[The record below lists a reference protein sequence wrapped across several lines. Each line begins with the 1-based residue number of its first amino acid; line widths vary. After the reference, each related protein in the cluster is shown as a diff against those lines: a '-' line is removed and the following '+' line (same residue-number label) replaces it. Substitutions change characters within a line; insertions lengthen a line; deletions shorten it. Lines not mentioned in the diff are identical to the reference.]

1 MTAADYFIKSLP
13 VPPAYYWRFTMSK
26 ITSIATA
33 VPEYRQSQMQI
44 YEVVRK
50 MHADTEEEDRIL
62 RFMYKS
68 SGIDTRYAA
77 VPDFNLENGRSEI
90 LLNRGDARR
99 TNGLEDR
106 LKIYDK
112 AALQLAI
119 AAIRKCLP
127 AGMVPSDITHLIT
140 VSCTGMQAPG
150 LDLAI
155 VRELQLKPDIYRTS
169 VNFMGCYA
177 AIHGLKHAHYI
188 AEKEP
193 QAKVMV
199 VCVELC
205 TLHFQKDKSIDNITS
220 TIIFGDGAA
229 AVLIENSA
237 GKSAGWELRNF
248 YSEINFEGIDD
259 MAWKISA
266 DGFLMTLTSKVPE
279 ILEKKCRAIID
290 NALQYYGIEADAV
303 DGWCV
308 HPGGKRI
315 LEAVERGTAVTR
327 DQLQE
332 SYDVLKEYG
341 NMSSPTVLFVL
352 EKIMRKAEAG
362 ASVRNIVGMAFG
374 PGLTLETFHISH
386 A

>member
-1 MTAADYFIKSLP
+1 
-13 VPPAYYWRFTMSK
+13 MSK

-33 VPEYRQSQMQI
+33 VPEYGQNQMQI
-44 YEVVRK
+44 YDVVRA
-50 MHADTEEEDRIL
+50 MHADTPEEERVL

-68 SGIDTRYAA
+68 SGIEKRYAA
-77 VPDFNLENGRSEI
+77 VPDFNIENERREI
-90 LLNRGDARR
+90 LSDNGSGF
-99 TNGLEDR
+99 TTSGLEER
-106 LKIYDK
+106 LKIYDRV
-112 AALQLAI
+112 ALQLSVEVI
-119 AAIRKCLP
+119 KKCLP
-127 AGMVPSDITHLIT
+127 LNMVAADITHLIT

-155 VRELQLKPDIYRTS
+155 VKELKLKSNIYRTS

-188 AEKEP
+188 AAKEP
-193 QAKVMV
+193 GAKVLV

-220 TIIFGDGAA
+220 TVIFGDGAA
-229 AVLIENSA
+229 AVLVEHSD
-237 GKSAGWELRNF
+237 SLRTGWELQNF

-259 MAWKISA
+259 MAWKIST

-279 ILEKKCRAIID
+279 ILEKKCSGIMD
-290 NALQYYGIEADAV
+290 NALQYYGIAAEAV

-308 HPGGKRI
+308 HPGGKKI
-315 LEAVERGTAVTR
+315 LEAIERGSPVTR
-327 DQLQE
+327 AQLEE
-332 SYDVLKEYG
+332 SYAVLREYG

-352 EKIMRKAEAG
+352 EKILKKAEED
-362 ASVRNIVGMAFG
+362 ASVKNIVGMAFG
-374 PGLTLETFHISH
+374 PGLTLETFYLSH

>member
-1 MTAADYFIKSLP
+1 
-13 VPPAYYWRFTMSK
+13 MSK

-33 VPEYRQSQMQI
+33 VPTYGQSQMQI
-44 YEVVRK
+44 YNVVRAI
-50 MHADTEEEDRIL
+50 HADTAEEERVL

-68 SGIDTRYAA
+68 SGIETRYAA
-77 VPDFNLENGRSEI
+77 VPDFNLGNGRSEI
-90 LLNRGDARR
+90 LHFEENGVN
-99 TNGLEDR
+99 TSGLEER

-112 AALQLAI
+112 AALDLSI
-119 AAIRKCLP
+119 DVIRKCLP
-127 AGMVPSDITHLIT
+127 EGMEPSGITHLIT

-150 LDLAI
+150 LDLSI
-155 VRELQLKPDIYRTS
+155 VKGLKLRTDIYRTS

-188 AEKEP
+188 AEKESD
-193 QAKVMV
+193 AKVLV

-237 GKSAGWELRNF
+237 GKRPGWELKNF
-248 YSEINFEGIDD
+248 YSEINFEGMDD

-279 ILEKKCRAIID
+279 ILEKKCKGIME
-290 NALQYYGIEADAV
+290 NALQYYGIPSERV
-303 DGWCV
+303 DSWCV
-308 HPGGKRI
+308 HPGGKKI
-315 LEAVERGTAVTR
+315 LEAVERGSSVTR
-327 DQLQE
+327 EQLQE
-332 SYDVLKEYG
+332 SYAVLREYG

-352 EKIMRKAEAG
+352 EKILRKAEQDG
-362 ASVRNIVGMAFG
+362 SVKNIVGMAFG
-374 PGLTLETFHISH
+374 PGLTLETFHLAH

>member
-1 MTAADYFIKSLP
+1 
-13 VPPAYYWRFTMSK
+13 MSK

-33 VPEYRQSQMQI
+33 VPAYQQSQMQI
-44 YEVVRK
+44 YDVVRT
-50 MHADTEEEDRIL
+50 MHADTEEEERVL

-77 VPDFNLENGRSEI
+77 VPDFNVEN
-90 LLNRGDARR
+90 NRCEVLKNTGEELVA
-99 TNGLEDR
+99 TGLEDR
-106 LKIYDK
+106 LKIYDR
-112 AALQLAI
+112 AALDLSVDV
-119 AAIRKCLP
+119 IRKCLP
-127 AGMVPSDITHLIT
+127 ANMQPADITHLIT

-150 LDLAI
+150 IDLAI
-155 VRELQLKPDIYRTS
+155 VKELQLKTNIYRTS

-188 AEKEP
+188 AEKERE
-193 QAKVMV
+193 AKVLV

-229 AVLIENSA
+229 AVLVENSA
-237 GKSAGWELRNF
+237 SERGGWELKNF

-279 ILEKKCRAIID
+279 ILEKKCKEIMD
-290 NALQYYGIEADAV
+290 HALLYYGITAEAV
-303 DGWCV
+303 DSWCV
-308 HPGGKRI
+308 HPGGKKI
-315 LEAVERGTAVTR
+315 LEAIERGSSVTR
-327 DQLQE
+327 GQLQE
-332 SYDVLKEYG
+332 SYAVLKEYG

-352 EKIMRKAEAG
+352 EKILRNAQQDAAVK
-362 ASVRNIVGMAFG
+362 NIVGMAFG
-374 PGLTLETFHISH
+374 PGLTLETFHLAH

>member
-1 MTAADYFIKSLP
+1 
-13 VPPAYYWRFTMSK
+13 MSK
-26 ITSIATA
+26 ITAIATA
-33 VPEYRQSQMQI
+33 VPRYQQSQMQI
-44 YEVVRK
+44 YDVVRT
-50 MHADTEEEDRIL
+50 MHAHTEEEDRVL
-62 RFMYKS
+62 RFMYKA
-68 SGIDTRYAA
+68 SGIETRYAA
-77 VPDFNLENGRSEI
+77 VPDFNIDNGRCEI
-90 LLNRGDARR
+90 LSGPRANSE
-99 TNGLEDR
+99 TSGLEDR
-106 LKIYDK
+106 LKIYDSV
-112 AALQLAI
+112 AVDLSVEV
-119 AAIRKCLP
+119 IRKCLP
-127 AGMVPSDITHLIT
+127 LQMEPASITHLIT

-155 VRELQLKPDIYRTS
+155 VKELNLRTNIYRTS

-193 QAKVMV
+193 DAKVLV

-229 AVLIENSA
+229 AVLVENS
-237 GKSAGWELRNF
+237 GSQRAGWEIRNF
-248 YSEINFEGIDD
+248 YSEINFEGIKD

-279 ILEKKCRAIID
+279 ILEKKCKGILD
-290 NALQYYGIEADAV
+290 NALEYYGIEAETV
-303 DGWCV
+303 DGWCI
-308 HPGGKRI
+308 HPGGKKI
-315 LEAVERGTAVTR
+315 LEAVERGSLITR
-327 DQLQE
+327 QQLQE

-352 EKIMRKAEAG
+352 EKILKRAERDSA
-362 ASVRNIVGMAFG
+362 VKNIVGMAFG
-374 PGLTLETFHISH
+374 PGLTLETFHLSH

>member
-1 MTAADYFIKSLP
+1 
-13 VPPAYYWRFTMSK
+13 MSK

-33 VPEYRQSQMQI
+33 VPRYQQNQMQI
-44 YEVVRK
+44 YDVVRTI
-50 MHADTEEEDRIL
+50 HANTTEEERIL

-68 SGIDTRYAA
+68 SGIETRYAA
-77 VPDFNLENGRSEI
+77 VPDFNDESGQQQVLINTADGWQTSSLEN
-90 LLNRGDARR
+90 
-99 TNGLEDR
+99 R
-106 LKIYDK
+106 LKLYEK
-112 AALQLAI
+112 AALDLSSDV
-119 AAIRKCLP
+119 IRKCLP
-127 AGMVPSDITHLIT
+127 TGMAPADITHLIT

-155 VRELQLKPDIYRTS
+155 IRQMGFKTNIYRTS

-193 QAKVMV
+193 DAKVLV

-205 TLHFQKDKSIDNITS
+205 TLHFQKDKSIDNIMS

-229 AVLIENSA
+229 AVLIENTHS
-237 GKSAGWELRNF
+237 KKEGWALKNF
-248 YSEINFEGIDD
+248 YSEIDFEGVED

-279 ILEKKCRAIID
+279 ILEKKCNAIIS
-290 NALQYYGIEADAV
+290 NALRYYEIEAEAINS
-303 DGWCV
+303 WCV
-308 HPGGKRI
+308 HPGGKKI
-315 LEAVERGTAVTR
+315 LQAIERGSTISHE
-327 DQLQE
+327 QLQE
-332 SYDVLKEYG
+332 SYDVLREYG

-352 EKIMRKAEAG
+352 DKILRKARDNS
-362 ASVRNIVGMAFG
+362 SVKNIVGMAFG
-374 PGLTLETFHISH
+374 PGLTLETFHLSH

>member
-1 MTAADYFIKSLP
+1 
-13 VPPAYYWRFTMSK
+13 MSK

-44 YEVVRK
+44 YDVVRA
-50 MHADTEEEDRIL
+50 MHADTEEEARVL

-68 SGIDTRYAA
+68 SGIETRYAA
-77 VPDFNLENGRSEI
+77 VPDFNPGNGRCEI
-90 LLNRGDARR
+90 VSNAAGTSA
-99 TNGLEDR
+99 TTSLEER

-112 AALQLAI
+112 AALNLAI
-119 AAIRKCLP
+119 DVIGKCLP
-127 AGMVPSDITHLIT
+127 EGMEPSGITHLIT

-150 LDLAI
+150 LDLSI
-155 VRELQLKPDIYRTS
+155 VKALSLKPDIYRTS

-188 AEKEP
+188 AEKEAD
-193 QAKVMV
+193 AKVLV

-229 AVLIENSA
+229 AVLVENSA
-237 GKSAGWELRNF
+237 SVRKGWELHGF

-279 ILEKKCRAIID
+279 ILEKKCRSIMD
-290 NALQYYGIEADAV
+290 NALQYYGIEGDEV
-303 DGWCV
+303 DSWCV
-308 HPGGKRI
+308 HPGGKK
-315 LEAVERGTAVTR
+315 
-327 DQLQE
+327 
-332 SYDVLKEYG
+332 YWK
-341 NMSSPTVLFVL
+341 P
-352 EKIMRKAEAG
+352 
-362 ASVRNIVGMAFG
+362 
-374 PGLTLETFHISH
+374 
-386 A
+386 

>member
-1 MTAADYFIKSLP
+1 
-13 VPPAYYWRFTMSK
+13 MSK

-33 VPEYRQSQMQI
+33 VPAYRQSQMQI
-44 YEVVRK
+44 YDVIRAV
-50 MHADTEEEDRIL
+50 HAQTEEEARVL

-68 SGIDTRYAA
+68 SGIETRYAA

-90 LLNRGDARR
+90 IQIAGEDVN
-99 TNGLEDR
+99 TSGLEER
-106 LKIYDK
+106 LKIYNK
-112 AALQLAI
+112 AALHLSI
-119 AAIRKCLP
+119 DVIRKCLP
-127 AGMVPSDITHLIT
+127 GGMAPSDITHLIT

-150 LDLAI
+150 LDLSI
-155 VRELQLKPDIYRTS
+155 VKELKLKADIYRTS

-193 QAKVMV
+193 DAKVMV

-229 AVLIENSA
+229 AVLVENSA
-237 GKSAGWELRNF
+237 GKRAGWELKNF
-248 YSEINFEGIDD
+248 YSEINFEGIGD

-266 DGFLMTLTSKVPE
+266 DGFLMTLTNKVPE
-279 ILEKKCRAIID
+279 ILEKKCKGIMD
-290 NALQYYGIEADAV
+290 NALQYYGIRSEAV
-303 DGWCV
+303 DSWCV
-308 HPGGKRI
+308 HPGGKKI
-315 LEAVERGTAVTR
+315 LEAVERGASVTR
-327 DQLQE
+327 EQLQE
-332 SYDVLKEYG
+332 SYAVLREYG

-352 EKIMRKAEAG
+352 EKILKKAG
-362 ASVRNIVGMAFG
+362 QDGSVKNIVGMAFG
-374 PGLTLETFHISH
+374 PGLTLETFHLAH